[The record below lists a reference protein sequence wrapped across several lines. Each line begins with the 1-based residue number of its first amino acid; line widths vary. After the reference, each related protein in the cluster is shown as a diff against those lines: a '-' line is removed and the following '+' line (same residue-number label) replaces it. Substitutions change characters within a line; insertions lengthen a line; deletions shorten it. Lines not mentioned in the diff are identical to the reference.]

1 MRYIINHV
9 DTCTS
14 DYFSGHHLPVV
25 QVLVGGTT
33 TYSDIKESLLDYQT
47 FEHIYEDY
55 KMQGDF
61 NLDTYTTS
69 IENMFDNFTTLDYVP
84 DSLYGLEDFDSEDY
98 NAMNPCYMFFSIEL
112 DLSEELEALQTL
124 RNQGYAVVYYEPVE
138 FEGIN
143 RDTLEDLLS
152 LGGDEAIAEYNS
164 ENN

>member
-1 MRYIINHV
+1 MRYIIDHV

-33 TYSDIKESLLDYQT
+33 TYSDIKESLLEYMTYDHL
-47 FEHIYEDY
+47 FEDY
-55 KMQGDF
+55 KMTGTFDVEV
-61 NLDTYTTS
+61 YKES
-69 IENMFDNFTTLDYVP
+69 IEEMFSSFTTLDYVP

-98 NAMNPCYMFFSIEL
+98 DDMNPCYMYFSVEL
-112 DLSEELEALQTL
+112 DLSKELEALDTL
-124 RNQGYAVVYYEPVE
+124 RKQGYAIIYFEPMD
-138 FEGIN
+138 FDGIN

-152 LGGDEAIAEYNS
+152 QGGGEAIAEYNA